1 VDDLRRKYHRAIN
14 TAKTV
19 GLSGFV
25 GERDGRLFIKGT
37 VRTQEHAARI
47 WSAIKNVQT
56 WRNEVV
62 AVIEIRG
69 GSVGQGVA
77 HTEAAEDELA

>member
-1 VDDLRRKYHRAIN
+1 VDDLRRKYQQAIN

-25 GERDGRLFIKGT
+25 RERDGRLFIKGT

-69 GSVGQGVA
+69 GSVERSVEHA
-77 HTEAAEDELA
+77 EAAEDEPA